1 MIRRSDCRRMIK
13 IQRSIITELH
23 EHSGHSSRL
32 IREIRVVSSAT
43 SQQAVPIDPF
53 PRLSFSVALFSP
65 LASSLSRRNYARRRV
80 THSSGLSEVRLKCG
94 HARKEGADRW
104 NKPSR
109 AIVALFAFSRSIF
122 HRGLRTNRLNLH
134 VAEKPAPRREGL
146 LFVEKGETPSRHPV
160 LSSA

>member
-94 HARKEGADRW
+94 HARKEEADRW

-134 VAEKPAPRREGL
+134 VAEKPTPEGL
-146 LFVEKGETPSRHPV
+146 LFVKKGETPSRHPV